1 MSEETFYQ
9 VLPALDPLLWW
20 NGLCGW
26 VAHGEIRSGDGIA
39 AKSAGHNR
47 GKQWILCVTSSRP
60 ACGGHLPPPRLARPR
75 SRARDTAGMRALIV
89 QIETRSGKPGFC
101 YASSRYPQ
109 ILTRPLNGNP

>member
-20 NGLCGW
+20 NGLCVW
-26 VAHGEIRSGDGIA
+26 VEHGEIRSGDGSA

-60 ACGGHLPPPRLARPR
+60 ACGGHLHPPRLARPR
-75 SRARDTAGMRALIV
+75 SRPRDTAGMRALMV

-109 ILTRPLNGNP
+109 MLTRPLNGNP

>member
-1 MSEETFYQ
+1 MSEETFSQ
-9 VLPALDPLLWW
+9 GLPALDPLLWW

-26 VAHGEIRSGDGIA
+26 GAHGEIRSGDGSA

-47 GKQWILCVTSSRP
+47 GKQWIRCVTSSRP
-60 ACGGHLPPPRLARPR
+60 ACGGPLPPPRLARPR
-75 SRARDTAGMRALIV
+75 SRPRDTAGMRALMV